1 MGIDNP
7 YQIQGGETSNVV
19 ATGSPFVIQNNQIL
33 SNQAI
38 VINGGTVTIIEIS
51 RNGSDYFTVGLI
63 SGQFILSPGDY
74 LRITYAIAPTI
85 TRFL

>member
-7 YQIQGGETSNVV
+7 YQEQEGEVSNVV

-38 VINGGTVTIIEIS
+38 VISGGTVTLIQIS
-51 RNGSDYFTVGLI
+51 RNGSDYFTVGLL
-63 SGQFILSPGDY
+63 SGQYILSPGDY
-74 LRITYAIAPTI
+74 LKITYAIAPTI